1 VKKSK
6 LSFFLHSSM
15 NIFYTPDATLPRRTV
30 LAMKR
35 KKLLAIAND
44 TFTPTSEIQKTTA
57 SNFIVTKHE
66 GDWYALALQRASDK
80 QPEPNHWGLPGGG
93 VEPDETLLEGAIRET
108 AEEAGLR
115 PDPRF
120 ILPVALVSAPT
131 VHKQYL
137 YTMTYVRDFFEPD
150 LDSDPFHEHQAYRW
164 VKFKDWPDPPHTR
177 VKNLID
183 SIGKKKLHHLA
194 DELKNE
200 SDRIERNVERA
211 TRRAVSGEET
221 ETDMET
227 IAEPA

>member
-1 VKKSK
+1 MKKSK

-93 VEPDETLLEGAIRET
+93 VEPFSKAPS
-108 AEEAGLR
+108 AKLR
-115 PDPRF
+115 KKPDCGPTRDLYCPSRWLAPRRSTSN
-120 ILPVALVSAPT
+120 ISTP
-131 VHKQYL
+131 
-137 YTMTYVRDFFEPD
+137 
-150 LDSDPFHEHQAYRW
+150 
-164 VKFKDWPDPPHTR
+164 
-177 VKNLID
+177 
-183 SIGKKKLHHLA
+183 
-194 DELKNE
+194 
-200 SDRIERNVERA
+200 
-211 TRRAVSGEET
+211 
-221 ETDMET
+221 
-227 IAEPA
+227 